1 MKACAGM
8 FFLRLLDHKAKSC
21 APAPAEIAGEV
32 CGIELD
38 YDLAAHR

>member
-1 MKACAGM
+1 MRSHV
-8 FFLRLLDHKAKSC
+8 LPSPLDHKAKSC

-32 CGIELD
+32 CGSELD

>member
-1 MKACAGM
+1 M

-32 CGIELD
+32 CGVELD